1 MTRLNFHVR
10 KITLLVVWQVDYVN
24 APRNKRKGKKSVTLF
39 QVRGEKGLNWSNG
52 SCDVGSEQR

>member
-1 MTRLNFHVR
+1 MTRLNFRVR

-24 APRNKRKGKKSVTLF
+24 APRNKRKGKKSVALF